1 VGHQPIN
8 ERPRCGRHFCEDT
21 DMKTIAF
28 AGLGSMR
35 LPMAKNL
42 VQRGF
47 AVRGVDLNPR
57 ALEALA
63 AAGGSRA
70 ATAKEAAAGADAIVL
85 MVVNAAQAE
94 AVLFDGGALEVLAQ
108 DGIVCLM
115 ATCPPGAVEKIA
127 ARVEAAGR
135 RFIDAPVSGG
145 VVGAANASL
154 TIMAAGSDEA
164 FAAIKPVFDAMGQR
178 IFHVGRRAGQGATV
192 KAVNQLL
199 CGVHIAVVAEAF
211 ALAAKVGV
219 DLGVLLEIMS
229 GSAASSWMLKDRG
242 PRMLRSNPEVT
253 SAVDIFVKDL
263 GIVLET
269 GRETKAALPIA
280 AVAHQM
286 FLAASGRGEGAA
298 DDSQVIRSYYALN
311 GTPPPA

>member
-1 VGHQPIN
+1 
-8 ERPRCGRHFCEDT
+8 
-21 DMKTIAF
+21 MKNIAF
-28 AGLGSMR
+28 AGLGSMG
-35 LPMAKNL
+35 LPMARNL
-42 VQRGF
+42 IARGF
-47 AVRGVDLNPR
+47 AVRGFDVNPKS
-57 ALEALA
+57 LEAVA
-63 AAGGSRA
+63 AAGGAGFPSA
-70 ATAKEAAAGADAIVL
+70 GEAAAGADVLIL

-94 AVLFDGGALEVLAQ
+94 AVLFESGAAQ
-108 DGIVCLM
+108 SLSKNGIVCLM

-127 ARVEAAGR
+127 VRVEAAGR
-135 RFIDAPVSGG
+135 RFVDAPVSGG
-145 VVGAANASL
+145 VVGAVKGSL
-154 TIMAAGSDEA
+154 TIMAAAGADV
-164 FAAIKPVFDAMGQR
+164 FAAIKPVFDALGER
-178 IFHVGRRAGQGATV
+178 VFHVGTRAGQGATV
-192 KAVNQLL
+192 KTVNQLL

-219 DLGVLLEIMS
+219 DLKVLLDIMG
-229 GSAASSWMLKDRG
+229 GSSASSWMLKDRG
-242 PRMLRSNPEVT
+242 PRMLQSNPEVT

-311 GTPPPA
+311 GTRQPT